1 MSYWAV
7 LYCYSGLFAKIA
19 FAIPID
25 KLSRSCGY
33 CVPITTTVQ
42 RAPLPPGKPFN
53 LQHREVTVTCEALT
67 EANTAENCS
76 FTTDRKESRHESD
89 GATPVRAAAQSP
101 GSSTNAPAHRLERRP
116 VLKTVRRDSGPAISS
131 LFVAE
136 RFNGIDPR
144 GFHSG

>member
-1 MSYWAV
+1 MNYWAV

-42 RAPLPPGKPFN
+42 RAPLPPGKLLN
-53 LQHREVTVTCEALT
+53 IQHRGVTVTCEALT

-89 GATPVRAAAQSP
+89 GATQFAR
-101 GSSTNAPAHRLERRP
+101 RLRVP
-116 VLKTVRRDSGPAISS
+116 VLLRTLRRTSWREG
-131 LFVAE
+131 
-136 RFNGIDPR
+136 RF
-144 GFHSG
+144 